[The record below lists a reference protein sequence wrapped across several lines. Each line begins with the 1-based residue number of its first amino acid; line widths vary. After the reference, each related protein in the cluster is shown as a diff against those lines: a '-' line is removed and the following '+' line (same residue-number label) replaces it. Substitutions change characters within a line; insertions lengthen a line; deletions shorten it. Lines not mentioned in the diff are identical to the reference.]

1 MVMINLLDG
10 EYSITTWSGFE
21 YRAVAKNGSLFFTDG
36 IKWTSDD
43 PVPDALVKIKK
54 AAPMRLGERD
64 ASPQEKTRTGDSI

>member
-1 MVMINLLDG
+1 MINLLAG

-21 YRAVAKNGSLFFTDG
+21 YRAVAKNRSLFFTDG

-64 ASPQEKTRTGDSI
+64 AGPQEKTRTGDSI